1 MKGITQSLH
10 SGRLHA
16 LKQGDIR
23 ESQLGS
29 RMNGDV
35 VAKLVQINTCLFVCF
50 VLGTDLILIKSG
62 KVRLLEIKVSLTL
75 FDACNCLSSHTAQQD
90 TVGPAF
96 LDYTCP
102 SQQGSTRELSPSAS
116 NIRDDLLL
124 SLTSRMCYPWE
135 K

>member
-1 MKGITQSLH
+1 MLLQI
-10 SGRLHA
+10 
-16 LKQGDIR
+16 
-23 ESQLGS
+23 GS
-29 RMNGDV
+29 N
-35 VAKLVQINTCLFVCF
+35 KYLFVCLF
-50 VLGTDLILIKSG
+50 ALFWALTSLIKSG

-102 SQQGSTRELSPSAS
+102 SQQGSTRELSPNAS
-116 NIRDDLLL
+116 NIHDDLLL